1 MKKSG
6 FSEGQNLGI
15 EAVRTDQDAQRV
27 FAETAD
33 LVRSNVEL
41 LVVTGGDETALKAAL
56 AASRTIPIV
65 MWAINFDPI
74 ALGYVKS
81 LARPGGNITG

>member
-1 MKKSG
+1 LKKSG
-6 FSEGQNLGI
+6 FSKGQNLTI
-15 EAVRTDQDAQRV
+15 EVVREDQDAQRL

-41 LVVTGGDETALKAAL
+41 LVTTGPEIALQAAV
-56 AASRTIPIV
+56 AASRTIPVV

-74 ALGYVKS
+74 AHGYVKIPDS
-81 LARPGGNITG
+81 IAHFTPEG